1 MAKNA
6 KNHNVTLE
14 NFEEDPEI
22 LRMAA
27 QVTDVLPYVPKNVI
41 VANLSKPTNKLLFIK
56 LILSFLIYNMNFF

>member
-1 MAKNA
+1 LELAKNG
-6 KNHNVTLE
+6 KNHNVSLE

-41 VANLSKPTNKLLFIK
+41 VANLSKLTN
-56 LILSFLIYNMNFF
+56 